1 MLGPDKVAS
10 ERRTRTLG
18 LGACVRAFN
27 DLAVPGMGNVY
38 FGKQLLLALLG
49 VDVAQQLRSEGKMV
63 RNIETANAIEALA
76 CWLAF
81 KENGWKSDSR
91 LQGSTKLHGKSAPS
105 FDEARKRSYY
115 VSQPMRMAT
124 GQPLREL
131 GLVEAESERFNA
143 FQLAE
148 SGKTIIEVWCKES
161 KDILHWAKQGNLPA
175 DNKKLP
181 NTLTQTLSPRNPL
194 PEDVRCLLRQ
204 HICRQDRRRKSILEW
219 VTRVSDKNTPWAG
232 WSEKPSEI
240 GDEHWSDLHAGA
252 LFFETQEAAVNL
264 LDAIENQI
272 GNSGVDKFKL
282 DADSEEVN
290 KCIDKLRKCAKK
302 FIENKHD
309 PTPQEQTRDFCLEC
323 AIGEPTEIIKNMVKR
338 DDRVLRLGEQA
349 VIPGSAFRGPSGRQ
363 EVPDEAD
370 EAAGEENTSWF
381 PYLPPYVSRRVHNMV
396 RLSFDMKG
404 EYGAWQKENE

>member
-1 MLGPDKVAS
+1 MLGPDKIAS

-49 VDVAQQLRSEGKMV
+49 VDVAQQLRSEGKTV

-81 KENGWKSDSR
+81 KENGWNSDSR

-105 FDEARKRSYY
+105 FNEARKRSYY

-143 FQLAE
+143 FQLTE
-148 SGKTIIEVWCKES
+148 LGREIIDVWCKES
-161 KDILHWAKQGNLPA
+161 KDIFHWAKQGNIPA

-181 NTLTQTLSPRNPL
+181 NKLTQTLSPVTPL
-194 PEDVRCLLRQ
+194 PKDVSCLLRK
-204 HICRQDRRRKSILEW
+204 HICRQDRRQHILEW
-219 VTRVSDKNTPWAG
+219 VTRVWDQNISRSD
-232 WSEKPSEI
+232 WSEKPSEVN
-240 GDEHWSDLHAGA
+240 DEHWSDLHAGA
-252 LFFETQEAAVNL
+252 LFFETQKAAIDL

-272 GNSGVDKFKL
+272 GNSGEAKFNL
-282 DADSEEVN
+282 DTASEEVN
-290 KCIDKLRKCAKK
+290 KRIDKLRNCAKK
-302 FIENKHD
+302 FIEKDHD
-309 PTPQEQTRDFCLEC
+309 PTPQEQAKEFCLEC
-323 AIGEPTEIIKNMVKR
+323 AIDKPAEIIKNMVRR
-338 DDRVLRLGEQA
+338 DDRVLRLDVDA
-349 VIPGSAFRGPSGRQ
+349 VIPGSAFRGLSSIQ
-363 EVPDEAD
+363 EISAEAD

-381 PYLPPYVSRRVHNMV
+381 PYLPPHVSHRVNNMV
-396 RLSFDMKG
+396 ILSFDMRG
-404 EYGAWQKENE
+404 QYGAWQKENE